1 MYYSKEDISQGLSL
15 QRQAAETPT
24 NFGILDGATER
35 PDTENYAK
43 SRMAGSG
50 GARAMK
56 MMNDP
61 NEKARTDNWMS
72 AFGLSNQGNEFNQA
86 RMMMENPQPQ
96 QPQEEQQ

>member
-1 MYYSKEDISQGLSL
+1 MKYSPNDIFQGTTV
-15 QRQAAETPT
+15 QQKAAETPT
-24 NFGILDGATER
+24 TFATQEGQAQVLPSKGFG
-35 PDTENYAK
+35 K
-43 SRMAGSG
+43 SRMAGPVG
-50 GARAMK
+50 NRAMQ

-86 RMMMENPQPQ
+86 RMMMANPQPQ